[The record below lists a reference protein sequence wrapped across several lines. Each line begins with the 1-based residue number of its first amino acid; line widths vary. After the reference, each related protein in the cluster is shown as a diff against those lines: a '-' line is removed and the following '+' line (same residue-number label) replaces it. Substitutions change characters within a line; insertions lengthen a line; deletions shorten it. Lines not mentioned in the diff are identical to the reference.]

1 MPAEFQIKTLRTLV
15 LAAADR
21 RSVVAP
27 STTMLRTPKPA
38 AFVLYMQARIV
49 ANLLERGLYIY
60 KKPEESLQSTT
71 TTKGG
76 DQYGQTQAKG

>member
-1 MPAEFQIKTLRTLV
+1 
-15 LAAADR
+15 
-21 RSVVAP
+21 
-27 STTMLRTPKPA
+27 
-38 AFVLYMQARIV
+38 MQARIV